1 MSTMDLDM
9 MSMRNRIRRW
19 VVSGVLL
26 GLSLVAPLAQ
36 AAETVTYYYTN
47 QQGTP
52 LATADASG
60 NILSTADYK
69 PYGSQVLGS
78 AAAGP
83 GYTGHVNDADSGLIY
98 MQARYYDPVVGRFLA
113 ADPAGTQPGD
123 ITKFGRFGYAAG
135 NPIRFL
141 DPDGKQ
147 EEEDADAKEA
157 EGKRVELLLHPLFG
171 PNMAAP
177 GYVPPPAPLP
187 TPPTFFDQIVEE
199 EIGLQPSVAV
209 GNLEQV
215 EPAAQ
220 QQAPRTYQT
229 YTKTNPDTGEV
240 YSGRTSGFRS
250 PARNVASRDQGHSV
264 LNARGF
270 GPARMMQSSTSR
282 SAIRGQE
289 QRLIDQYGGAQSTGG
304 TSANSINGVSASNPS
319 GVQYYQDALREFG
332 E

>member
-1 MSTMDLDM
+1 M
-9 MSMRNRIRRW
+9 MTATYGRLW
-19 VVSGVLL
+19 LATWL
-26 GLSLVAPLAQ
+26 ALALSLVAPFSQ

-60 NILSTADYK
+60 NVLTASDYR

-78 AAAGP
+78 PVGGP
-83 GYTGHVNDADSGLIY
+83 GYTGHVNDPDSGLVY
-98 MQARYYDPVVGRFLA
+98 MQARYYDPVVGRFLGV
-113 ADPAGTQPGD
+113 DPAGTQPGD
-123 ITKFGRFGYAAG
+123 VSKFGRFNYSSG
-135 NPIRFL
+135 NPVRFI

-147 EEEDADAKEA
+147 EVDAD
-157 EGKRVELLLHPLFG
+157 ELELETRAAMARLNPPLG
-171 PNMAAP
+171 PNQAAP

-187 TPPTFFDQIVEE
+187 AAPTFSDQIVEE
-199 EIGLQPSVAV
+199 ELGLRTPLSIGDVKSA
-209 GNLEQV
+209 

-220 QQAPRTYQT
+220 QQAQRTYQT
-229 YTKTNPDTGEV
+229 YTKTNLETGEV
-240 YSGRTSGFRS
+240 YSGRTSGFGT
-250 PARNVASRDQGHSV
+250 PQQNVARRDQGHSV

-270 GPARMMQSSTSR
+270 GPAVLQQSSTSR

-304 TSANSINGVSASNPS
+304 TSANAINGVSSSNPN
-319 GVQYYQDALREFG
+319 GIQYYQDALREFG